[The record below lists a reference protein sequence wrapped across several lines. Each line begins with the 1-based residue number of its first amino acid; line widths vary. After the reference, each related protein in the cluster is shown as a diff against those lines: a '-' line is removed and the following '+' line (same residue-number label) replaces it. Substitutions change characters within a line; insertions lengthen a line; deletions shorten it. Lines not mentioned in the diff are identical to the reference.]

1 MKILWAVLLTNDA
14 IYKPVEVDAGESIPM
29 AIALLMDALPEKS
42 MVVGLQILTIIDDPK
57 PLKPVHIAPVVP
69 LRKPSKKK
77 KG

>member
-1 MKILWAVLLTNDA
+1 MRILWAVRLTSDA
-14 IYKPVEVDAGESIPM
+14 IYKSVEVDAGTSIPM
-29 AIALLMDALPEKS
+29 AIAFLMDALPVGS

-69 LRKPSKKK
+69 LRQKPSE